1 MNIPQQAV
9 CTSDVATTLMLYCCC
24 CCRCRCYNTETE
36 LWDKNTYTA
45 GKWRAP
51 EFIVSNNGGFG
62 FSLNPVYCCLYFM
75 YNFIFLFSRWCSAR
89 FVAVAEGSLCALFF
103 LSRSLGTVFFP
114 LTLLLLVIHFFLRC
128 STSNDEYG
136 VRTKNTDWRW
146 VRELA
151 TLFFLSVS
159 RYILYCSQQNSL
171 VEAVPTLL
179 HHHCLLI
186 IICSWIIRLANC
198 ICSSLIFFSL
208 SLSHS
213 RLLCVH
219 VVWVIDASLV
229 TSTFSTL

>member
-75 YNFIFLFSRWCSAR
+75 YNFIFLFFPMMFCSVRCCCRRIAM
-89 FVAVAEGSLCALFF
+89 CAFF
-103 LSRSLGTVFFP
+103 LCRSLGTGFFP
-114 LTLLLLVIHFFLRC
+114 LTLCCWLYIFFLRC

-198 ICSSLIFFSL
+198 ICSSLIFFFSL
-208 SLSHS
+208 TLACSVFMLFE
-213 RLLCVH
+213 LLMH
-219 VVWVIDASLV
+219 HLLHLH
-229 TSTFSTL
+229 FLPFK

>member
-1 MNIPQQAV
+1 MLQYRNGTVRQKYIHGWEVKSPRIYCKQQWWFRFFIKSRLLLFIFHV
-9 CTSDVATTLMLYCCC
+9 QLYFPFFPDDVLLGSLLLQKDRYV
-24 CCRCRCYNTETE
+24 R
-36 LWDKNTYTA
+36 
-45 GKWRAP
+45 
-51 EFIVSNNGGFG
+51 FF
-62 FSLNPVYCCLYFM
+62 FSLA
-75 YNFIFLFSRWCSAR
+75 RSAL
-89 FVAVAEGSLCALFF
+89 VFF
-103 LSRSLGTVFFP
+103 LSLFCCW
-114 LTLLLLVIHFFLRC
+114 LYIFFLRC

-208 SLSHS
+208 SHS
-213 RLLCVH
+213 LTLACSVFMLFELLMH
-219 VVWVIDASLV
+219 HLLHLH
-229 TSTFSTL
+229 FLPFK